1 MTIEEFEAEE
11 AFRQARIVQKQQV
24 KDAQKVD
31 RPMTKEEEDALW
43 DDLNKD
49 IASDRTPEVKEGE
62 VVVSGG
68 DQDTIDLFESL
79 RILEEMQ
86 EKIEMVLKINLR
98 VPFLNLQQKMDLMD
112 ISQQAREF
120 HDQWDWSQAS

>member
-1 MTIEEFEAEE
+1 MTIEEYEIEE

-49 IASDRTPEVKEGE
+49 IASDRISEVKEGE
-62 VVVSGG
+62 VVSAE

-98 VPFLNLQQKMDLMD
+98 VPFLNLQQKIDLMD

>member
-86 EKIEMVLKINLR
+86 EKIEIVLKINLR
-98 VPFLNLQQKMDLMD
+98 VPFLNLQQKIDLMD

>member
-49 IASDRTPEVKEGE
+49 IASDRISEVTEGE
-62 VVVSGG
+62 VVSAK

-98 VPFLNLQQKMDLMD
+98 VPFLNLQQKIDLMD